1 MHRILE
7 RQVKRL
13 ISDIEKIPPEW
24 KTFLDVIS
32 NTYSDFDKDHELLSR
47 SLELSSKEFSEN
59 NKFLQE
65 AKTGVEKIVQE
76 RTVELKNA
84 KKLLEEK
91 NIHLQA
97 ALNSKNDFIKIAN
110 HQLNTPISIM
120 QNAYNMV
127 LDKSLTPERGI
138 KYWGAGLERL
148 GHVVE
153 DFWNALQSDGQ
164 VKYNI
169 NKSNIEPAI
178 KNSVENAE
186 KIIVTNKKKIK
197 IVIEKPAFTLP
208 SVLCDIK
215 KIYYVI
221 RNLLDNAIDYTD
233 KGIITVGYQII
244 DKDYL
249 KISIK
254 DMGIGFSEKDK
265 ERFGEKFYR
274 TEQAVLSRPNG
285 SGLGIYICRNIVES
299 NGGKLFY
306 ESEGKNKGS
315 TFSFTLPIAK

>member
-233 KGIITVGYQII
+233 KGIITVGCQII